1 MTYVPCRYEEIKQ
14 LCVDRWNAY
23 HSPLHAAAYIL
34 DPQFQHGLQ
43 WKDKEVMNGWNTIL
57 ERLVPD
63 TKERTE
69 IRKQVNIYRNGKT
82 ELCHTLDA
90 QAARLE
96 MGSAL
101 WWEEFGAGLGGLQ
114 DLAIR
119 ILSQACTTSCLEQL
133 WSVYAHVASKKRNR
147 LDVKRA
153 NDLIYVSANLKMLS
167 KVDQS
172 DTFADWA
179 HIEEDSISEKEIDA
193 EAQLEDDPMHH
204 EDHTEEVTIQLAPW
218 TNL

>member
-1 MTYVPCRYEEIKQ
+1 
-14 LCVDRWNAY
+14 
-23 HSPLHAAAYIL
+23 
-34 DPQFQHGLQ
+34 
-43 WKDKEVMNGWNTIL
+43 
-57 ERLVPD
+57 
-63 TKERTE
+63 
-69 IRKQVNIYRNGKT
+69 
-82 ELCHTLDA
+82 
-90 QAARLE
+90 

-101 WWEEFGAGLGGLQ
+101 WWEEVGAGLGGLQ
-114 DLAIR
+114 DLAIW